1 MSRMTWLLL
10 GAAVL
15 LIVTLGGVYYGVEV
29 YQQKQVE
36 EVAKAKAEAERQERL
51 EKLSERAPTQTQMPT
66 IDPPP
71 EPGELDAKPCQVDAL
86 LADRGQA
93 GAEQVVGDWVLE
105 SMSADDPNATLMD
118 VINGIGE
125 AQSFEKYLEDR
136 GYVC

>member
-1 MSRMTWLLL
+1 MSRMSWLLL

-15 LIVTLGGVYYGVEV
+15 VIVTLGGVYYGVEV

-36 EVAKAKAEAERQERL
+36 EAAKAEAERQERL
-51 EKLSERAPTQTQMPT
+51 EKLSERAPTQAQMPT

-71 EPGELDAKPCQVDAL
+71 EPGELDAKPCQLDAL

-105 SMSADDPNATLMD
+105 SMTTDDPNASLME
-118 VINGIGE
+118 VINEI
-125 AQSFEKYLEDR
+125 
-136 GYVC
+136 